1 MQNNTQLLGDSK
13 LRTTSA
19 RLAVLSY
26 LGQSAG
32 PRGADEV
39 LEHLSSEH
47 QRVDKATIYRM
58 LETFHQK
65 GLVKRLEFGE
75 GKYRFELV
83 GEDHH
88 HLVCEKCG
96 SVQDISDCNI
106 PSLEKDIMK
115 KKKFKVTRHSLEF
128 FGVCQSCQH

>member
-1 MQNNTQLLGDSK
+1 MQNHTQLLGDSK

-19 RLAVLSY
+19 RIAMLSY
-26 LGQSAG
+26 LSQSAG
-32 PRGADEV
+32 PRGADEIF
-39 LEHLSSEH
+39 EHLSSEH
-47 QRVDKATIYRM
+47 ERVDRATIYRM
-58 LETFHQK
+58 LEIFYQK
-65 GLVKRLEFGE
+65 GLIKRLEFGE
-75 GKYRFELV
+75 GKYRFEIA

-88 HLVCEKCG
+88 HLICESCG

-128 FGVCQSCQH
+128 FGVCTSCQH